1 MIKKILIFSSITLG
15 GFLLVSSVWAA
26 TTISFSPTSINVS
39 PGQNFNLVIS
49 LNPQGIRNY
58 TVKAEVNYPADLLE
72 VKSFSLSSGWMALSQ
87 TGYDLVDNTN
97 GQLIKTAG
105 YPAGIPTATTF
116 GTITFSAKKAGQ
128 GIVSL
133 SSNSMALDADNQNIL
148 TSPLAQASVKI
159 TAPSIPSVPPAAP
172 AAPGEEEE
180 VIEGAEEEITP
191 PASIVEEE
199 AIPSEEEAVEQP
211 SLLAAIGNIVTF
223 GTGNIFIGIIISIII
238 LLLIF
243 FIIRGIHLA
252 RSK

>member
-1 MIKKILIFSSITLG
+1 MIKKILIFSSIILG
-15 GFLLVSSVWAA
+15 GFLLVGSVWAA
-26 TTISFSPTSINVS
+26 TTISFSPSTINVS
-39 PGQNFNLVIS
+39 PGQNFNLAIS

-72 VKSFSLSSGWMALSQ
+72 VKSFSFSSGWMPLSQ
-87 TGYDLVDNTN
+87 SGYDLVDNTN

-128 GIVSL
+128 GTVSL
-133 SSNSMALDADNQNIL
+133 SSNSMTLDADNQNIL
-148 TSPLAQASVKI
+148 ISPLAQASVKI
-159 TAPSIPSVPPAAP
+159 TTPVAPSVPPAAP
-172 AAPGEEEE
+172 AAPEEEE
-180 VIEGAEEEITP
+180 ELIEGSEEEISP
-191 PASIVEEE
+191 PADLVEEE
-199 AIPSEEEAVEQP
+199 VTPPEEEAAEKP
-211 SLLAAIGNIVTF
+211 SLVAAIGNIVTF
-223 GTGNIFIGIIISIII
+223 GTGNVFIGIIVSIII